1 MEVIGFGSE
10 IFLKFLVS
18 NILLCPYLQLFEPNE
33 IPSVMKFESYHIT
46 SVMKFYSIILL
57 YEILI

>member
-46 SVMKFYSIILL
+46 SVMKFYSI
-57 YEILI
+57 